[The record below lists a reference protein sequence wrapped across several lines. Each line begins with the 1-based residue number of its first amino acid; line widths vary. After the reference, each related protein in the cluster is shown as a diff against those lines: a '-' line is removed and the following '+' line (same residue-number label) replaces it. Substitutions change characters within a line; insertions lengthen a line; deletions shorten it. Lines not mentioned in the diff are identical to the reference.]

1 MAEPG
6 LDRMLQPMRSVEE
19 DHQYRHYFPVVT
31 DVLQDCS
38 PNVLQSA
45 MDASSYPHS
54 AGSWWHSGIC
64 HAGGLSCT
72 IRGLSVEK
80 AMFEAECF
88 WSVGAAFAA
97 IAA

>member
-1 MAEPG
+1 
-6 LDRMLQPMRSVEE
+6 MLQPMRSVEE

-31 DVLQDCS
+31 DALQDCS

-54 AGSWWHSGIC
+54 VGSWWHSGTC
-64 HAGGLSCT
+64 HTGGLSCT